1 MYNNYYYYYYYYYY
15 FIMIMAMMI
24 LQVSLMSHLRSY
36 INLVFSCRLESQL
49 VQNAK
54 LHYKKLTD
62 SLNRGLHWMDM
73 L

>member
-1 MYNNYYYYYYYYYY
+1 M
-15 FIMIMAMMI
+15 MMAMMI